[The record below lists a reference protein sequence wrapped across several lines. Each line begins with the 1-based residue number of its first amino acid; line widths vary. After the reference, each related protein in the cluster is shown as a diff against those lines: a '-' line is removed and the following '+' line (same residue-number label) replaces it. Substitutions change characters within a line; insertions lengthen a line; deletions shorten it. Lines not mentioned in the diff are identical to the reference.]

1 MSTACPQAS
10 NHEGNKE
17 AAKGGRPNPIV
28 SPAEGGTSTIRF
40 PHHHLM
46 TQWNKNEQ
54 YMGRL
59 GRLGDA
65 VGFASLPTSVQTV
78 EMANLAGALSDE
90 RGLGAAEACGSPGET
105 NNDPSKANHF
115 GLYMTEY
122 ENGFSELYDP
132 SWTGAAKGNVWITV
146 VTRQSATRRAG
157 RPAPREIQRDCPV
170 IGRATSCGSG

>member
-28 SPAEGGTSTIRF
+28 SPAEGGDFTIRY

-65 VGFASLPTSVQTV
+65 VGFASLPTSVQW
-78 EMANLAGALSDE
+78 DE
-90 RGLGAAEACGSPGET
+90 RGPRRQLKREGAETVGSE
-105 NNDPSKANHF
+105 
-115 GLYMTEY
+115 
-122 ENGFSELYDP
+122 
-132 SWTGAAKGNVWITV
+132 
-146 VTRQSATRRAG
+146 R
-157 RPAPREIQRDCPV
+157 
-170 IGRATSCGSG
+170 SG

>member
-1 MSTACPQAS
+1 MLPSSVPYVGDMSTACPQAS

-17 AAKGGRPNPIV
+17 AAKGGRPNPII

-78 EMANLAGALSDE
+78 EMANLAGAL
-90 RGLGAAEACGSPGET
+90 
-105 NNDPSKANHF
+105 
-115 GLYMTEY
+115 
-122 ENGFSELYDP
+122 
-132 SWTGAAKGNVWITV
+132 
-146 VTRQSATRRAG
+146 
-157 RPAPREIQRDCPV
+157 
-170 IGRATSCGSG
+170 